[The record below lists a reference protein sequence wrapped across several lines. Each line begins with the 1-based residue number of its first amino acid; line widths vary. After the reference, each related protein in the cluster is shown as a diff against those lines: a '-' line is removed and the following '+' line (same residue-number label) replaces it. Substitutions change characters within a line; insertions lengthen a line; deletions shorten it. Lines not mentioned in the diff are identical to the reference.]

1 MSLAPETAVAPPPA
15 SVMDPYPKPR
25 LPPVNNTSH
34 ASSSFQKF
42 RLQQEVELESQPS
55 SVEKKRRVLFHE
67 QEKTSLTITTSLQQG
82 NGGAVKVCARC
93 RTSHS
98 PEWRRGPDGHKTLC
112 NACGLRYSRFRTKQ
126 WRKTTK

>member
-1 MSLAPETAVAPPPA
+1 MPINVPTA
-15 SVMDPYPKPR
+15 SIHTTTHREKPK
-25 LPPVNNTSH
+25 LPPVNNYG
-34 ASSSFQKF
+34 SSSFQKF
-42 RLQQEVELESQPS
+42 RLQQEESIDNQPS
-55 SVEKKRRVLFHE
+55 SVEKKRKILFNE
-67 QEKTSLTITTSLQQG
+67 QEKTSLTITTNLQQENG
-82 NGGAVKVCARC
+82 NSLKICARC